1 MDKGDAVEITIRGHK
16 CVYDW
21 LGEGPHVTLLH
32 SVGLSTREG
41 WRNQIGPLARH
52 FRVLSY
58 DFRGLG
64 QSETGTEPVGIETFT
79 RDLEALLQALGVK
92 RTALVGVS
100 LGGMVAQ
107 TFAIGHPETVSALV
121 LTSTACQ
128 LVPGSTERLRAR
140 NERIKQN
147 GMAVAADPQ
156 LLSHFTREFGAANP
170 AVLAWYKSHYL
181 ANNPENYMAIM
192 EDNCRF
198 DISTQ
203 VSAIRAPTLIVA
215 GELDDTSVAG
225 KQPLDSARQLNRLIA
240 GSELLVVPGA
250 KHYPQIDQSE
260 FVTERM
266 LGFLTKTLA
275 HEQPFKAAG

>member
-1 MDKGDAVEITIRGHK
+1 VEITIRGHK
-16 CVYDW
+16 CAYDW

-41 WRNQIGPLARH
+41 WRNQIGPLSLH

-64 QSETGTEPVGIETFT
+64 QSGTGTEPLGIETFT
-79 RDLEALLQALGVK
+79 RDLEALLHSLGVK

-156 LLSHFTREFGAANP
+156 LVSHFTEEFGAANP
-170 AVLAWYKSHYL
+170 GILAWYKSHYL

-198 DISTQ
+198 DISGK
-203 VSAIRAPTLIVA
+203 VGAIRAPTLIVA

-225 KQPLDSARQLNRLIA
+225 KQPLDSAKQLNRLIA

-250 KHYPQIDQSE
+250 KHYPQIEQPE

-266 LGFLTKTLA
+266 LGFLSKSLVR
-275 HEQPFKAAG
+275 EPPFTAAG

>member
-1 MDKGDAVEITIRGHK
+1 M
-16 CVYDW
+16 YDW
-21 LGEGPHVTLLH
+21 LGEGPHLTLLH

-79 RDLEALLQALGVK
+79 RDLEALLEALGVK
-92 RTALVGVS
+92 RTALMGVS

-107 TFAIGHPETVSALV
+107 TFAIRHPETVTALV

-140 NERIKQN
+140 NERIRQN
-147 GMAVAADPQ
+147 GMVVAADPQ
-156 LLSHFTREFGAANP
+156 LVSHFTREFGAANP
-170 AVLAWYKSHYL
+170 GILAWYKSHYL

-198 DISTQ
+198 DIRGQ

-225 KQPLDSARQLNRLIA
+225 KQPLDSASQLSRLIA
-240 GSELLVVPGA
+240 GSELLAVPGA
-250 KHYPQIDQSE
+250 KHYPQIDQAE
-260 FVTERM
+260 FVTERV

-275 HEQPFKAAG
+275 REQPFNAAGKDCTG

>member
-1 MDKGDAVEITIRGHK
+1 MEITIRGHK

-21 LGEGPHVTLLH
+21 IGEGPHLTLLH

-41 WRNQIGPLARH
+41 WRNQIEPLSRH
-52 FRVLSY
+52 FKVLSY

-92 RTALVGVS
+92 RTALMGVS
-100 LGGMVAQ
+100 LGGMVSQ
-107 TFAIGHPETVSALV
+107 TFAIKHPEVVSALV

-128 LVPGSTERLRAR
+128 LVSGSAERLRAR

-156 LLSHFTREFGAANP
+156 LISHFTKEFGEANP
-170 AVLAWYKSHYL
+170 DVLAWYKSHYM
-181 ANNPENYMAIM
+181 ANDPDNYMAIM

-203 VSAIRAPTLIVA
+203 VAAIRAPTLIVA
-215 GELDDTSVAG
+215 GALDDTSVAG
-225 KQPLDSARQLNRLIA
+225 KAPLDSAKQLNRLIP

-250 KHYPQIDQSE
+250 KHYPQIDQAE
-260 FVTERM
+260 FVTERV
-266 LGFLTKTLA
+266 LDFLKNALA
-275 HEQPFKAAG
+275 NEPPFRAAES

>member
-1 MDKGDAVEITIRGHK
+1 VEITIRGHK

-21 LGEGPHVTLLH
+21 IGEGPHLTLLH

-41 WRNQIGPLARH
+41 WRNQVGPLSRH

-64 QSETGTEPVGIETFT
+64 QSDTGTGPVGIEPFT
-79 RDLEALLQALGVK
+79 RDLEALLQALGVT
-92 RTALVGVS
+92 RTALMGVS

-107 TFAIGHPETVSALV
+107 TFAIKHPDIVSALV

-140 NERIKQN
+140 NERITKQ

-156 LLSHFTREFGAANP
+156 LVSHFTREFGAANP
-170 AVLAWYKSHYL
+170 DILAWYKSHYL

-198 DISTQ
+198 DISGQ

-225 KQPLDSARQLNRLIA
+225 KAPLDSAKQLNRLIA
-240 GSELLVVPGA
+240 GSELLAVPGA
-250 KHYPQIDQSE
+250 KHYPQIDQAE
-260 FVTERM
+260 FVTERVQR
-266 LGFLTKTLA
+266 FLQKTLA
-275 HEQPFKAAG
+275 NEPPFQARGVRA